1 MKLLTLAFGFL
12 FIVAAALSVAASLLV
27 TASLFIADR
36 SPTSTEFLGIHLL
49 VSGAFLLL
57 GVLLGGILLQ
67 IVGIVRIEAD
77 LDSRSTERLRK
88 RVSRLLVFLVIAGAG
103 LFCLLGIINYAILA
117 RIDEGF
123 AVFG

>member
-49 VSGAFLLL
+49 VSGAFLVL

-67 IVGIVRIEAD
+67 IAGIVRIEAD

-103 LFCLLGIINYAILA
+103 LLCLLGIINYAILA